1 MAGERSAFPIGAQAA
16 LAELEEDPHPLLARL
31 REHEPVS
38 WLPALDGWLITRR
51 DLALQAARDAEAFT
65 VEDPRFSTAQ
75 VVGPSMLSLD
85 GSEHARHR
93 NPFARAFR
101 LDATRERFTGMVSE
115 ETDRLIDAIAP
126 AGSAELRRSVAG
138 PLAAAVTIHALGLA
152 DADADEVLGWYD
164 AIVASVSGIAAGRP
178 ATETGRR
185 GFADLTAAI
194 EPAIE
199 HAPSSLVA
207 AAAGDA
213 GGLARAE
220 VVSNA
225 AVLLFGGI
233 ETTEAM
239 IGNAILHLLE
249 RPHQLALVR
258 ADPGLLPAAI
268 EESLR
273 LEPAAAVIDRYATA
287 DVRLAGASIGAR
299 ELVVISI
306 AGANR
311 DPAAFT
317 EPDRFD
323 LGRPNA
329 RQHMAF
335 AAGPHTCI
343 AMHLARLE
351 AHTAVGRVLE
361 RLADLRLDPERPAAP
376 RGLIFRKPPAL
387 HVLWSA
393 EPEPGPPAAA
403 ITVQAPSSSAIRGP
417 RTRRR

>member
-1 MAGERSAFPIGAQAA
+1 MDDGPSTYPIGARATIE
-16 LAELEEDPHPLLARL
+16 ELEGDPHPLLARL
-31 REHEPVS
+31 REQEPVS

-51 DLALQAARDAEAFT
+51 DLALRAARDADAFT
-65 VEDPRFSTAQ
+65 VDDPRFSTAQ

-85 GSEHARHR
+85 GNEHARHR
-93 NPFARAFR
+93 SPFARAFR
-101 LDATRERFTGMVSE
+101 LDATRERFTGMVAD

-138 PLAAAVTIHALGLA
+138 PLAAAVTIHALGLT

-164 AIVASVSGIAAGRP
+164 AIVASVSGIAAGRTTTD
-178 ATETGRR
+178 AGRR

-194 EPAIE
+194 EPALE
-199 HAPSSLVA
+199 QAPSSLVA

-213 GGLARAE
+213 GGLSRAQ

-239 IGNAILHLLE
+239 IANAILHLLE
-249 RPHQLALVR
+249 RPEQLALVR
-258 ADPGLLPAAI
+258 AEPDLLSAAI

-287 DVRLAGASIGAR
+287 DVRLGGASIAAR
-299 ELVVISI
+299 DLVVISI

-317 EPDRFD
+317 HPDSFD
-323 LGRPNA
+323 VRRPNA

-361 RLADLRLDPERPAAP
+361 RLTDLRLDPARPAAP
-376 RGLIFRKPPAL
+376 RGLVFRKPPAL

-393 EPEPGPPAAA
+393 GP
-403 ITVQAPSSSAIRGP
+403 
-417 RTRRR
+417 